1 MKSGIFFLLT
11 AQREGVMQTSKTEI
25 DIPMPGD
32 LVKVRRDMGC
42 SVKAGSVG
50 IIDGLIGCRRTTN
63 IVCFNDNTFRDDTF
77 VSASGGPA
85 YFIDMHKLHPS
96 PQIINKLFWRWK
108 DGVRGAGRGE
118 YYFKQCR
125 VWVLR

>member
-1 MKSGIFFLLT
+1 MI
-11 AQREGVMQTSKTEI
+11 ADV
-25 DIPMPGD
+25 PMPGD
-32 LVKVRRDMGC
+32 LVKVRSDKDC

-50 IIDGLIGCRRTTN
+50 IIEGELGRRRRMN
-63 IVCFNDNTFRDDTF
+63 LVCFNDSTFRDDEY

-85 YFIDMHKLHPS
+85 YCMDMSRLRPS
-96 PQIINKLFWRWK
+96 PQIINKLFWRWRN
-108 DGVRGAGRGE
+108 GVRGAGCAE